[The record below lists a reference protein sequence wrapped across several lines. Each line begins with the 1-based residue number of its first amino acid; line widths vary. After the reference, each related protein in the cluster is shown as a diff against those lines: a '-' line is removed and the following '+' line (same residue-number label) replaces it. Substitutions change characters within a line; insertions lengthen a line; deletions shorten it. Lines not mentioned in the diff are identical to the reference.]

1 MAIFVIFSLVV
12 FRELY
17 HDRAHW
23 LFPARWEVS
32 NGVQDDTLQI
42 RERRDARLVQGRE
55 ALDSS
60 ASALVQDVRK

>member
-32 NGVQDDTLQI
+32 NGVQDDTLQV
-42 RERRDARLVQGRE
+42 RERRDARILSNRE
-55 ALDSS
+55 VLDSS
-60 ASALVQDVRK
+60 ASALVQGVRK

>member
-32 NGVQDDTLQI
+32 NGVQDDSLQI
-42 RERRDARLVQGRE
+42 RERRDARILSNRE
-55 ALDSS
+55 VLDSS
-60 ASALVQDVRK
+60 ASALVQGVRK